1 MIMSVVTYK
10 ISSFRNSALYSTT
23 FHKSKKCL
31 PCPDVKTAYLSKLR
45 TEVVRM
51 PKMLS
56 SVPYWTK
63 PVAVDFMAIIVRG
76 RYLVGLVELAN
87 I

>member
-31 PCPDVKTAYLSKLR
+31 PCPDVKTAYLSKAGGKNAKNAFFSAILD
-45 TEVVRM
+45 EGF
-51 PKMLS
+51 
-56 SVPYWTK
+56 
-63 PVAVDFMAIIVRG
+63 AVDFMAIIVGG

>member
-10 ISSFRNSALYSTT
+10 ISSFRNSALYSVN
-23 FHKSKKCL
+23 KSKKCL
-31 PCPDVKTAYLSKLR
+31 PCPDVKTAYLSKAGGKNAKNAFFSAILD
-45 TEVVRM
+45 EGF
-51 PKMLS
+51 
-56 SVPYWTK
+56 
-63 PVAVDFMAIIVRG
+63 AVDFMAIIVGG